1 MWKRILTLVTF
12 LLALAVSLS
21 VLGYLITEVKAIE
34 IEETVEIITFQPAF
48 EENET
53 AETIP
58 QETDVA
64 EIILEETE
72 AAETIPEETAVEETI
87 AVEIELEAEDDG
99 IIEFEGKQYNIT
111 SIPWNR
117 EPSVTESGYVE
128 RITEVPHYI
137 QHYYRDARY
146 GNHGSVASHGC
157 GITCL
162 AMVYTYLLDQEVM
175 PDYLG
180 EKFGRYNT
188 PVGSDWGVFTATG
201 EYFDIDVVKTHK
213 WHEALEALENGHLVI
228 AQANPDSIFT
238 DGGHFILLYGLTEDG
253 KIMVKDPSIYNYSV
267 ESSYLLKEG
276 FDNGFNHENV
286 KYNCHPF
293 WIFQHKDLEE
303 IAARVEAEELNLAE
317 LMPNENL

>member
-12 LLALAVSLS
+12 LLALAVTLS
-21 VLGYLITEVKAIE
+21 VLGNLITEAKAMETEE
-34 IEETVEIITFQPAF
+34 IAENAVIQLAFEKAEVAEAIPAETAVAVTIPEET
-48 EENET
+48 ET

-58 QETDVA
+58 METV
-64 EIILEETE
+64 
-72 AAETIPEETAVEETI
+72 VEETI
-87 AVEIELEAEDDG
+87 AVEIEQEAEDDG
-99 IIEFEGKQYNIT
+99 IIEFEGRQYNIT

-117 EPSVTESGYVE
+117 EPGVTESGYVE

-201 EYFDIDVVKTHK
+201 EYFDIDVEKTHK

-238 DGGHFILLYGLTEDG
+238 DGGHFILLYGLTEEG

-276 FDNGFNHENV
+276 FENGFNHENV
-286 KYNCHPF
+286 KFNCCPF

-303 IAARVEAEELNLAE
+303 IAARAEAEELNSAE
-317 LMPNENL
+317 SMPN

>member
-12 LLALAVSLS
+12 LLALAVTLS
-21 VLGYLITEVKAIE
+21 VLGELITEVKAME
-34 IEETVEIITFQPAF
+34 TEKTVEIIAIQPAF
-48 EENET
+48 KKTEVAEAIPAETEVAETIQEETEV

-58 QETDVA
+58 METV
-64 EIILEETE
+64 
-72 AAETIPEETAVEETI
+72 VEETI
-87 AVEIELEAEDDG
+87 AVEIDQEVEDDG
-99 IIEFEGKQYNIT
+99 IIEFEGRRYNIT

-117 EPSVTESGYVE
+117 EPGVTESGYVE

-137 QHYYRDARY
+137 QHYYRDVRY

-162 AMVYTYLLDQEVM
+162 AMVYTYLLDQEIM

-180 EKFGRYNT
+180 ENFGRYNT

-201 EYFDIDVVKTHK
+201 EYYDIDVVKTHQWK
-213 WHEALEALENGHLVI
+213 EALEALENGHLVI

-253 KIMVKDPSIYNYSV
+253 KIMIKDPSIYNYSL
-267 ESSYLLKEG
+267 ESSNLLKEG
-276 FDNGFNHENV
+276 FENGFNHENV
-286 KYNCHPF
+286 KYNCCPF
-293 WIFQHKDLEE
+293 WIFQLKDLEE
-303 IAARVEAEELNLAE
+303 IAARAEAEDLNLVEAELNA
-317 LMPNENL
+317 NS